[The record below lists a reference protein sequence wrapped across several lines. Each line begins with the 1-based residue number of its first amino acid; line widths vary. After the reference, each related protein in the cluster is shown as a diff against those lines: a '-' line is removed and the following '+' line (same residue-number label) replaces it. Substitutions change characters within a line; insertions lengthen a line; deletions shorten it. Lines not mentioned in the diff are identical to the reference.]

1 MEEKIKIVIL
11 GAGESGTGAAVL
23 AQKQGM
29 DVFVTDMGNIKPEY
43 KDLMDSGLKHFVD
56 EWQST

>member
-29 DVFVTDMGNIKPEY
+29 DAFVTDMGEIKPEI
-43 KDLMDSGLKHFVD
+43 LN
-56 EWQST
+56 